1 MSETAPVR
9 PGEELPLG
17 PLRAWLG
24 DRLAG
29 GATLE
34 VQQFPAGHSNLTYL
48 IRTTTPAAE
57 YVLRRPPLGP
67 VAPRAHDMVREY
79 RVLEALHPVFA
90 PAPRPVVVC
99 PDPSVIGAPFFV
111 MERRR
116 GVVVRHGLPVEY
128 RAIADAPE
136 RISESLIDTLA
147 RLHSLAIAGTGLE
160 QLGRIE
166 GFLERQVSGWTERWR
181 RALTGPVPAM
191 EPVMDWLTERRP
203 VSAGAAVVHQDYKL
217 DNVTL
222 DPRDPSRVT
231 AVLDWEMATIGDPL
245 ADLGLT
251 LTYWSQPE
259 ARRVAGMEDDAGWWS
274 REQMVERYA
283 ERTGFDTAPL
293 PWYEVFG
300 LFKLAVIVQQIYAR
314 YERGQTRDERFAGMG
329 QMAVHLAERARLAI
343 TDRIS
348 AD

>member
-1 MSETAPVR
+1 MNETAPVR
-9 PGEELPLG
+9 AGEELPLG

-24 DRLAG
+24 ERLAG

-34 VQQFPAGHSNLTYL
+34 VSQFPAGHSNLTYL
-48 IRTTTPAAE
+48 IRTTTPASE

-67 VAPRAHDMVREY
+67 VAPRAHDVVREY
-79 RVLEALHPVFA
+79 RVLEALHPVFPA
-90 PAPRPVVVC
+90 APRPVVVC
-99 PDPSVIGAPFFV
+99 PDSTVIGAPFFV

-116 GVVVRHGLPVEY
+116 GVVVRHGLPAEY
-128 RAIADAPE
+128 RALEAAPGA
-136 RISESLIDTLA
+136 ISRALIDTLA
-147 RLHSLAIAGTGLE
+147 ALHAIDVAATGLE
-160 QLGRIE
+160 PLGKPE

-191 EPVMDWLTERRP
+191 EPVLAWLAERRP
-203 VSAGAAVVHQDYKL
+203 VTSRAALVHQDYKL
-217 DNVTL
+217 DNVML

-251 LTYWSQPE
+251 LTYWCQPE
-259 ARRVAGMEDDAGWWS
+259 ARRVAGIEDDAGWWP
-274 REQMVERYA
+274 RELMVERYA

-300 LFKLAVIVQQIYAR
+300 LFRLAVIVQQIYAR
-314 YERGQTRDERFAGMG
+314 YHSGQTRDERFAGMG
-329 QMAVHLAERARLAI
+329 QTAVRLAERARLAI
-343 TDRIS
+343 T
-348 AD
+348 